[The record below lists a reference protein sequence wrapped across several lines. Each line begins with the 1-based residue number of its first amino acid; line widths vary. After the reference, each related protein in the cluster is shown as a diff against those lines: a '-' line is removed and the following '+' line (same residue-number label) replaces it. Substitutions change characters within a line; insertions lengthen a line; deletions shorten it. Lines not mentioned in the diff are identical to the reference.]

1 MDKHEQDLYDQ
12 ALKDMEEYQIKC
24 EQLENRVKELE
35 AELYFYKNNYKG

>member
-1 MDKHEQDLYDQ
+1 MDRHEQDLYDQ

>member
-24 EQLENRVKELE
+24 EQLKNRIKELE